1 MDLNL
6 SLPYVPKSLWQHLCN
21 FVAFDVGQLEFT
33 SGFPKYFKSSDI
45 AKRGF
50 CSECGSPIVFSYK
63 SLDAVFIGTLDDPEN
78 WQPNGVHLGIES
90 QIPWDIIHDD
100 LPQYRTE
107 DDPEFIDA
115 SSK

>member
-21 FVAFDVGQLEFT
+21 FVAFDAGQLEFT

-50 CSECGSPIVFSYK
+50 CSECGSPIV
-63 SLDAVFIGTLDDPEN
+63 LVTN
-78 WQPNGVHLGIES
+78 H
-90 QIPWDIIHDD
+90 
-100 LPQYRTE
+100 
-107 DDPEFIDA
+107 
-115 SSK
+115 